1 MDNVKVPMVE
11 VEQLETDLDCI
22 SEKSLGFESDFL
34 PNLIRF
40 KFQKKTSPE
49 NNS

>member
-1 MDNVKVPMVE
+1 MNIDYVKVPMVE

-34 PNLIRF
+34 PNPTRI
-40 KFQKKTSPE
+40 KF
-49 NNS
+49 